1 MQDNPFAHLLPQ
13 QQRQPAAQPTFGD
26 PIVAPAPPSERRAD
40 AAATISANADAR
52 AADAAQRTAAG
63 ATFRTVSAQEAQ
75 SMGLPEGGVY
85 QVNGLGEIK
94 TVQAAPEP
102 AAGATQKDD
111 QRVTKLRSLLQQ
123 IDRTEQLFRDNI
135 KGGWP
140 NPIAGRVPFVPTTEQ
155 FESASAGTAEQGL
168 SAFRVPGV
176 GAQSDAE
183 LRQFVEANRPLATDT
198 DLRIEEKLRQLR
210 LRAVSELEGLGIT
223 LDDQE
228 PQAATAPAFGERDD
242 GAVGGAVG
250 GVAPSGSD
258 PQRPDLRPGGG
269 LDSGDSNE
277 QMGIATGAVRRED
290 NPVLAGVRQEYARR
304 LGEGQSAEQLIRWAQ
319 SAGIDPSA
327 YRSIQE
333 QVRFR
338 DENPG
343 VPIEQYDTTQLDD
356 RFVPLGAVDQAFNA
370 AGNSALGAGIIG
382 AADTITAGTLDNMI
396 GAVGG
401 NAERARLAMS
411 AVENANPGSY
421 LAGNIVGGTAAALTG
436 EAALGRL
443 GVQAGLGRALTADVG
458 YGAATGAGMTDDG
471 SSRLAGAA
479 RGAVAAGAGSLLG
492 QGAGNALARTARGG
506 SNPQV
511 NALRASGVNDLTIG
525 QAVGGSGR
533 VGAAIKGVE
542 DRMSGVPIIGDMV
555 NARRTEGL
563 RQFNQAAFRKALEPI
578 GGDVGNKVGQEAIEE
593 AQNLVSQA
601 YTKALS
607 GVGVV
612 PDQVFT
618 RDLSSALGGVRSL
631 KRVGPEILDDVV
643 DILRPYD
650 ADPMLSGEAIDTIS
664 RELRTLKA
672 AYRQDPRFTAVTKQV
687 DRVERAIFDL
697 ADRQASGKIPEYM
710 RARQAYRRLSTLEDA
725 VLKAQNQTDGVFTAA
740 QLGRADTANTK
751 KFGGKRAAARG
762 DTPFNELQ
770 QAGQEVLPNK
780 VPDSG
785 TAGRVLIPL
794 AALGV
799 GGAADASG
807 QTSGAGL
814 TIGGIVA
821 ALYSRTGQ
829 RVLTKPVRGMKQGTR
844 RRALMESQR
853 TRRALGVTG
862 AAGGAALASDQ

>member
-1 MQDNPFAHLLPQ
+1 
-13 QQRQPAAQPTFGD
+13 
-26 PIVAPAPPSERRAD
+26 
-40 AAATISANADAR
+40 
-52 AADAAQRTAAG
+52 
-63 ATFRTVSAQEAQ
+63 
-75 SMGLPEGGVY
+75 
-85 QVNGLGEIK
+85 
-94 TVQAAPEP
+94 
-102 AAGATQKDD
+102 
-111 QRVTKLRSLLQQ
+111 
-123 IDRTEQLFRDNI
+123 
-135 KGGWP
+135 
-140 NPIAGRVPFVPTTEQ
+140 
-155 FESASAGTAEQGL
+155 
-168 SAFRVPGV
+168 
-176 GAQSDAE
+176 
-183 LRQFVEANRPLATDT
+183 
-198 DLRIEEKLRQLR
+198 
-210 LRAVSELEGLGIT
+210 
-223 LDDQE
+223 
-228 PQAATAPAFGERDD
+228 
-242 GAVGGAVG
+242 
-250 GVAPSGSD
+250 
-258 PQRPDLRPGGG
+258 
-269 LDSGDSNE
+269 
-277 QMGIATGAVRRED
+277 
-290 NPVLAGVRQEYARR
+290 
-304 LGEGQSAEQLIRWAQ
+304 
-319 SAGIDPSA
+319 
-327 YRSIQE
+327 
-333 QVRFR
+333 
-338 DENPG
+338 
-343 VPIEQYDTTQLDD
+343 
-356 RFVPLGAVDQAFNA
+356 
-370 AGNSALGAGIIG
+370 
-382 AADTITAGTLDNMI
+382 
-396 GAVGG
+396 
-401 NAERARLAMS
+401 
-411 AVENANPGSY
+411 
-421 LAGNIVGGTAAALTG
+421 
-436 EAALGRL
+436 
-443 GVQAGLGRALTADVG
+443 
-458 YGAATGAGMTDDG
+458 
-471 SSRLAGAA
+471 
-479 RGAVAAGAGSLLG
+479 
-492 QGAGNALARTARGG
+492 
-506 SNPQV
+506 
-511 NALRASGVNDLTIG
+511 
-525 QAVGGSGR
+525 
-533 VGAAIKGVE
+533 
-542 DRMSGVPIIGDMV
+542 
-555 NARRTEGL
+555 
-563 RQFNQAAFRKALEPI
+563 LEPI

-762 DTPFNELQ
+762 DPPFNDLQ